1 MVIPVPAHLR
11 LRKSLTAPLPA
22 PAWPAGVVP
31 MTLVPMTVPGPSPI
45 SLHALLVRAYANG
58 GGSVPDFAYWWTR
71 LVEDNE
77 FDPALVL
84 VAFGPE
90 GTPVGLA
97 QCWTSGFIKDL
108 VVAPEHRGRGIGE
121 ALLIQC
127 FTVFA
132 RRGLSHVDLKVETDN
147 IPARRLYA
155 RMGMVPMS

>member
-31 MTLVPMTVPGPSPI
+31 MTLPGPSPVR
-45 SLHALLVRAYANG
+45 LHALLVRAYADG
-58 GGSVPDFAYWWTR
+58 GGSVPDFDYWWTR
-71 LVEDNE
+71 LIEDSE

-90 GTPVGLA
+90 STPVGLA

-108 VVAPEHRGRGIGE
+108 VVAPEHRARGIGE
-121 ALLIQC
+121 ALLTQC
-127 FTVFA
+127 FVVFA
-132 RRGLSHVDLKVETDN
+132 RRGLPHVDLKVETDN

-155 RMGMVPMS
+155 RMGMVPVS